1 MARPHYLVRWM
12 MKPQSAAHK
21 GTAKSHARAKLFPG
35 RSLIFAKLSFVT
47 RALPLS
53 AKPRQRIAGPPHAPR
68 ARSGLLG
75 GVAEAGQLAKLLF
88 VLLLAGHERREA
100 AANHVIYVM
109 STQARRRAPSLGTRL
124 AVMLAMVLAPRVACA
139 QTSRVA
145 TPTDMFDAE
154 NSPGLALGD
163 TLVLRNETVARI
175 QEDSNI
181 YNVETNRTADTIGV
195 INSDFRLG
203 TNSRRHM
210 AEINGG
216 VGLLRYVDTTAED
229 TTTYYGGGRA
239 RLDLGSR
246 ITVDADGQLGR
257 GYEMRG
263 TAGDQFTTDHPVLYN
278 RRQIHARLARTGGI
292 LELAVDGSIRTQD
305 YLDAYTQGVRISLAY
320 RNATVRQ
327 GALEAQYRL
336 SPALRLYS
344 QLSANDV
351 AYGLN
356 LGYPRDSNGYAALF
370 GVHLAV
376 TSLIDLEVAAGYM
389 HQSFQTP
396 GTAPVSGINYKLT
409 ANWTPTPMWRLT
421 ADGRRDI
428 DASPLTNVPAI
439 VRSTFDLKAQRALGE
454 RMILEGS
461 AAYTQEEYRSLSRTD
476 RRVEAG
482 LGVHYRVTSNVGA
495 IAQAGYRQQWG
506 GALGRVYSGF
516 SGSLGLRFVL

>member
-1 MARPHYLVRWM
+1 M
-12 MKPQSAAHK
+12 S
-21 GTAKSHARAKLFPG
+21 G
-35 RSLIFAKLSFVT
+35 R
-47 RALPLS
+47 
-53 AKPRQRIAGPPHAPR
+53 G
-68 ARSGLLG
+68 
-75 GVAEAGQLAKLLF
+75 
-88 VLLLAGHERREA
+88 
-100 AANHVIYVM
+100 
-109 STQARRRAPSLGTRL
+109 RRRGPSLGTRIAIL
-124 AVMLAMVLAPRVACA
+124 LTMVLAPRVACA

-145 TPTDMFDAE
+145 TPTQMFDAE
-154 NSPGLALGD
+154 SSPGLAVGNA
-163 TLVLRNETVARI
+163 LVLRNETVARI

-181 YNVETNRTADTIGV
+181 YNVDTNRTVDTIGV
-195 INSDFRLG
+195 VTSDFRLA
-203 TNSRRHM
+203 TNLPRHM
-210 AEINGG
+210 AELDGG
-216 VGLLRYVDTTAED
+216 VGLLRYVNTPAEN
-229 TTTYYGGGRA
+229 TTTYYGGGRG
-239 RLDLGSR
+239 RLDLGDR

-263 TAGDQFTTDHPVLYN
+263 TAGDQFTTDHPVLYD
-278 RRQIHARLARTGGI
+278 RRQIHARIARTGGV

-305 YLDAYTQGVRISLAY
+305 YLDAYAQGVRISLAY

-327 GALEAQYRL
+327 GGVEVQYRL
-336 SPALRLYS
+336 SPALRLYG
-344 QLSANDV
+344 QFSANGV
-351 AYGLN
+351 GYAQN
-356 LGYPRDSNGYAALF
+356 IGYPRDSNGYAALF

-376 TSLIDLEVAAGYM
+376 TSLIDLEAAAGYM

-396 GTAPVSGINYKLT
+396 GTPAVNGINYKLT

-516 SGSLGLRFVL
+516 SGSVGLRFVL